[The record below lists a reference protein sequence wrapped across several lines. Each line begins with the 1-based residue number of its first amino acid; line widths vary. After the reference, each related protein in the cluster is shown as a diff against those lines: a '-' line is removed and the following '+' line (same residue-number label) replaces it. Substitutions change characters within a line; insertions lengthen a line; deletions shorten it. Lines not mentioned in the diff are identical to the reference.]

1 MSDTK
6 EISIETLLPWGAPKR
21 VRLQDGSERIL
32 RTAFTVPASF
42 WDAWKQNKATLQAAG
57 ISPKRQPNGS
67 WIVNH
72 WAAVDP
78 VAAKAEQARRSV
90 VAEASRATDANVDLP
105 RPAGLDYLPY
115 QKAGVAFGL
124 ECWAA
129 KRGVLIG
136 DEMGLGKTI
145 QAIGLMNCTA
155 DIKSVIIVCPNT
167 LKLNWARE
175 LKKWLTRP
183 MSVEVQYS
191 NKPFSRAD
199 IVIVNFDIV
208 HKFLPALNDRT
219 WDLRIV
225 DESQYIKNPKARRTK
240 STLAIRAARKVAL
253 TGTPIENRPIEL
265 WPVLND
271 LDPSAWPK
279 GNFFQYA
286 RRYCAAKQNGFGWD
300 FSGHSN
306 EAELQHKLRS
316 SIMVRRLKKD
326 VLKELPPKQRQV
338 IELDSDGC
346 RELLALEA
354 SMLEEREAALAS
366 LRARVELA
374 RAGESREDYAEAVH
388 ALRQGQGAA
397 FEDMAELRHKVAAAK
412 LPQCLAFIRDAMES
426 GKILVFCHHLGIVKD
441 IVDNLTESYTSL
453 SDGKSNRKVEDT
465 GSGSNAKRLSGH
477 LEVPVSMRTDK
488 AGGREKFA
496 GGGLSRVSSMSGQH
510 SDTWKVSD
518 SGIPHGSTSAAAG
531 QEDKGA
537 LRNNLGGCSNSGPVS
552 AVGNTA
558 AAGHSLQV
566 SSEQSIPGQNSSGQG
581 ICAGQRVGD
590 KLEGQRP
597 EEQRDTRRN
606 RAPRSVFESENFSV
620 AVVTGD
626 ISIQDRQIAVDT
638 FQNDPRCQV
647 FVGNLAAAEGL
658 TLTAGTHVIF
668 VELQWVPGKHAQMED
683 RAHRIGQKDSVLC
696 SYLVL
701 EGSLDAHMSRTI
713 VDKLNVIDS
722 CLDRIT
728 DWTEADVEDVEPV
741 TKVRLTFER
750 VAAEARLV
758 SDRCVELVHQG
769 MKMLA
774 GVCDGACKLDDVGF
788 SAVDVR
794 IGHALAHRT
803 SITQKQAA
811 LGWRILCKYSRQLGP
826 AFIAELKAAAATK
839 E

>member
-1 MSDTK
+1 MSDIK

-265 WPVLND
+265 WPILND

-338 IELDSDGC
+338 IELDAAGC
-346 RELLALEA
+346 KELLELEA
-354 SMLEEREAALAS
+354 HMVEEREAALVE

-412 LPQCLAFIRDAMES
+412 LPQCLAFIEDAMES
-426 GKILVFCHHLGIVKD
+426 GKVLVFAHHLD
-441 IVDNLTESYTSL
+441 IV
-453 SDGKSNRKVEDT
+453 
-465 GSGSNAKRLSGH
+465 
-477 LEVPVSMRTDK
+477 
-488 AGGREKFA
+488 
-496 GGGLSRVSSMSGQH
+496 
-510 SDTWKVSD
+510 
-518 SGIPHGSTSAAAG
+518 AAIVARFP
-531 QEDKGA
+531 QA
-537 LRNNLGGCSNSGPVS
+537 
-552 AVGNTA
+552 AVITGNTPA
-558 AAGHSLQV
+558 PKRMEQV
-566 SSEQSIPGQNSSGQG
+566 
-581 ICAGQRVGD
+581 
-590 KLEGQRP
+590 
-597 EEQRDTRRN
+597 
-606 RAPRSVFESENFSV
+606 
-620 AVVTGD
+620 
-626 ISIQDRQIAVDT
+626 DR
-638 FQNDPRCQV
+638 FQTDADCNI

-668 VELQWVPGKHAQMED
+668 IELQWVPGKHAQMED

-701 EGSLDAHMSRTI
+701 EGSLDSHMARTN
-713 VDKLNVIDS
+713 VDKLNTIDS
-722 CLDRIT
+722 CLDRVT
-728 DWTEADVEDVEPV
+728 DWTEAEVEEVEPV

-774 GVCDGACKLDDVGF
+774 GVCDGAVKRDDVGF
-788 SAVDVR
+788 SGVDVR

-811 LGWRILCKYSRQLGP
+811 LGWRILCKYHRQLGD